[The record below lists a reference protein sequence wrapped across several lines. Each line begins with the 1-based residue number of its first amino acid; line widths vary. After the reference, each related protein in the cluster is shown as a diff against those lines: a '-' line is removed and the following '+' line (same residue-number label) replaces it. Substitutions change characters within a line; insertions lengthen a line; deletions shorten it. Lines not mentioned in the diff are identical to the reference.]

1 MGHLGFSPWGRL
13 VLATPASCFNMSCP
27 NIWSHVTMDWLLR
40 TWEPKWT
47 FTSLGYFCQ
56 ICGHGD
62 EKIVN
67 TEVLAHRGM
76 FLKWIG
82 SHALCPDPAMASM
95 LLLWFEVKSLVIV
108 VYSVVHAL
116 CVRGHGFGSQHEET
130 GRKSGHHLYTRR
142 SDVPHCCP
150 HWSWVDAN
158 ITLRVS

>member
-1 MGHLGFSPWGRL
+1 M
-13 VLATPASCFNMSCP
+13 
-27 NIWSHVTMDWLLR
+27 
-40 TWEPKWT
+40 
-47 FTSLGYFCQ
+47 
-56 ICGHGD
+56 
-62 EKIVN
+62 N

-150 HWSWVDAN
+150 HWS
-158 ITLRVS
+158 